1 MERRILN
8 CLVNDKQ
15 NGNLTTNFKTL
26 NLFLSKFSGF
36 RPDPCS
42 GDACGPNAECTR
54 SGDRAVCDCKRG
66 YLGSPYSRSGCRAN
80 PCAQGICGAG
90 AECKD
95 VGGRPVCECL
105 PGHQV
110 RNLSFKFKGTV
121 REKYEIY
128 INRVFL

>member
-1 MERRILN
+1 M
-8 CLVNDKQ
+8 
-15 NGNLTTNFKTL
+15 
-26 NLFLSKFSGF
+26 
-36 RPDPCS
+36 
-42 GDACGPNAECTR
+42 
-54 SGDRAVCDCKRG
+54 CDCRRG

-110 RNLSFKFKGTV
+110 RKLSLNLKGVFVKNTKF
-121 REKYEIY
+121 I
-128 INRVFL
+128 